1 MQSPPRSFPPS
12 LFVFAIVYGGMTVL
26 AGVLG
31 NKQAAL
37 FGGLAVEAGIF
48 AFLLLVV
55 LSSATAQLHGKRA
68 ADRMVLWGFVPLALS
83 SALIFL
89 VLALPASAE
98 MDPERLSAFDI
109 ILGTTPRIM
118 LAGPVAY
125 GVSMFLNV
133 WLFDRLRF
141 GGEGLGVM
149 VRGAIASAISQAID
163 TVIFITLAFY
173 GLFPILPLIVGQGL
187 AKIVLSLIV
196 VPFAIAGAVALGR
209 WLDQPR
215 PR

>member
-1 MQSPPRSFPPS
+1 M
-12 LFVFAIVYGGMTVL
+12 
-26 AGVLG
+26 
-31 NKQAAL
+31 
-37 FGGLAVEAGIF
+37 
-48 AFLLLVV
+48 
-55 LSSATAQLHGKRA
+55 
-68 ADRMVLWGFVPLALS
+68 ALS

-98 MDPERLSAFDI
+98 MDAERLAAFDI

-141 GGEGLGVM
+141 GGEGWGVM

-173 GLFPILPLIVGQGL
+173 GLFPILPLILGQGL

-196 VPFAIAGAVALGR
+196 VPFVIAGAVALGR
-209 WLDQPR
+209 RLDQPR